1 MDKCDPLNTLSKDD
15 YTEEFR
21 QFMSSQYRIL
31 TGKSG
36 RCPYCDLSVD
46 WQLNRCPHCHDS
58 FSDIEKRRQRL
69 AFAKKVAKFKEPQE
83 PIIQHL
89 VDLIK

>member
-36 RCPYCDLSVD
+36 RCP
-46 WQLNRCPHCHDS
+46 HCHDF
-58 FSDIEKRRQRL
+58 FSDIEKRRQRWAL
-69 AFAKKVAKFKEPQE
+69 AKKVAKFKEPQE